1 MIRSTFFSFALHSF
15 LLTLAY
21 FGLPALKTNEPIELP
36 IDIVEDTPISSKTSL
51 KFGEAKEKK
60 NTKINKKIDKEEKI
74 KKKPSPPP
82 PIPTKKELEKKELA
96 LKKDKEIKNIATLIK
111 KKPKIEINKKNK
123 LKPPK
128 IVKKPEKIKN
138 KQKEN
143 LAKGILKTLTKPKI
157 QQEKIK
163 KEKTN
168 SNQEVLNKIKTLVGN
183 SNRQVQ
189 QKEIKL
195 SQTELNKIQN
205 HVQKFW
211 KLSYGASE
219 VKAIIT
225 LKISTNTDGTVK
237 SVSIYDKNLYQKDKF
252 FRATADAARRAVL
265 DSSPL
270 PLPKGKEKK
279 FKDILMDF
287 NTAFINEYWLKF
299 ILLLP

>member
-1 MIRSTFFSFALHSF
+1 MVRSTFISFGLHSF

-21 FGLPALKTNEPIELP
+21 FGLPALKTKEPIELP

-51 KFGEAKEKK
+51 KFGEVKEKK
-60 NTKINKKIDKEEKI
+60 NQKINKKIVKEEKI
-74 KKKPSPPP
+74 KKKSSPPP
-82 PIPTKKELEKKELA
+82 PIPTKKEVEKKELA

-111 KKPKIEINKKNK
+111 KKPIIEVKKK
-123 LKPPK
+123 KKPILPK

-138 KQKEN
+138 KQKEIF
-143 LAKGILKTLTKPKI
+143 AKGILKTLTKPKI

-163 KEKTN
+163 KENKN
-168 SNQEVLNKIKTLVGN
+168 SNQAVLNKIKTLVGN

-189 QKEIKL
+189 KTEIKL

-211 KLSYGASE
+211 KMSYGASE

-237 SVSIYDKNLYQKDKF
+237 SVSIYDKILYQKDKF

-279 FKDILMDF
+279 FQNILMDF
-287 NTAFINEYWLKF
+287 NTSFINEY
-299 ILLLP
+299 